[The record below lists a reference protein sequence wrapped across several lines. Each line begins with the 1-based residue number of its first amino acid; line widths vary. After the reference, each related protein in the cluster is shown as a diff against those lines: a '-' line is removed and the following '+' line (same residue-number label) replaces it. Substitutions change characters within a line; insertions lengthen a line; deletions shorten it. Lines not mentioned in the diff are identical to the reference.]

1 MRKIIIMLTFTLIAV
16 VSVYAVET
24 TKPETHTTAWE
35 RSHGNAAK
43 ANEADCLSCHEER
56 LECIACHEDMA
67 PRNHTASWVRQN
79 HGLESRW
86 NRTACATCHK
96 EDFCSACHEEA
107 MPRSHQGVW
116 VDKKHGQE
124 SYIKKVVCDTC
135 HKESTCT
142 SCHETTPPQDHARAG
157 FRNGTGSHCG
167 TSCQLPAGSWSNTP
181 FRRCLTCHKTRPII
195 STTGQPHAIR

>member
-1 MRKIIIMLTFTLIAV
+1 MRKILIMLTFTLIAV

-107 MPRSHQGVW
+107 MPRSHM
-116 VDKKHGQE
+116 K
-124 SYIKKVVCDTC
+124 
-135 HKESTCT
+135 
-142 SCHETTPPQDHARAG
+142 AG
-157 FRNGTGSHCG
+157 FGEAGHPNSHCTIG
-167 TSCQLPAGSWSNTP
+167 GCQLPVGAWKNTP
-181 FRRCLTCHKTRPII
+181 SKNCIICHKTRPVLR
-195 STTGQPHAIR
+195 TGTPHLLQ

>member
-43 ANEADCLSCHEER
+43 ANEADCLTCHEER

-67 PRNHTASWVRQN
+67 PRNHNASWVRQN

-107 MPRSHQGVW
+107 MPRSHIRANFRGGSSNTHCQ
-116 VDKKHGQE
+116 
-124 SYIKKVVCDTC
+124 
-135 HKESTCT
+135 
-142 SCHETTPPQDHARAG
+142 SCG
-157 FRNGTGSHCG
+157 G
-167 TSCQLPAGSWSNTP
+167 QLPRGSWQNTAAKN
-181 FRRCLTCHKTRPII
+181 CITCHKTRPVI
-195 STTGQPHAIR
+195 STTGLPHAMN